1 MLRRRRLPVAA
12 SSLVLCGS
20 PLLTA
25 CGGGSADGDAPDGT
39 ATGTSSTS
47 STSGSSES
55 SSSSTGAGETSSIP
69 EDEETTEDPYEI
81 DCSRVS
87 REAVDEWTRGGQ
99 PASVEETED
108 GCRVVSSSEAGAVIV
123 EWRWLDVIGSS
134 GDASI
139 VREQRGSPTPIT
151 VTDGIAGTRTETDV
165 APTRKSRVVAWIG
178 AETMFIET
186 TVTLDRSQDLR
197 DMRRMAGQITET
209 YAEKS

>member
-1 MLRRRRLPVAA
+1 M
-12 SSLVLCGS
+12 
-20 PLLTA
+20 
-25 CGGGSADGDAPDGT
+25 
-39 ATGTSSTS
+39 
-47 STSGSSES
+47 
-55 SSSSTGAGETSSIP
+55 
-69 EDEETTEDPYEI
+69 
-81 DCSRVS
+81 
-87 REAVDEWTRGGQ
+87 
-99 PASVEETED
+99 
-108 GCRVVSSSEAGAVIV
+108 VSSSEAGAVIV

-139 VREQRGSPTPIT
+139 VREQRESSTPIT

-186 TVTLDRSQDLR
+186 TVTLDRSQNLR